1 MEKTNLETNES
12 QQANDQVSN
21 QINQIQMNKI
31 DDQLPSA
38 WDLLEESWQVFVDRW
53 ETFVGLVA
61 IMFSFPILIILIPIV
76 FKKYYPDIGLTVLAF
91 ISPLFLLL
99 LLLSSWSL
107 ISLVCASANPNLEI
121 KESLKQGWRKLI
133 SYWWILSL
141 QGIIIAGGYLLFI
154 VPGIIFYV
162 WFSLASYVFVVEDI
176 RGMDAL
182 LKSKEYIKGYWGNVF
197 WRILFLATVAY
208 LIDLLI
214 NLPFLII
221 KQLPLNLLPAL
232 VNLIIIPVSI
242 IYIYQIYSHLR
253 EIKKDLVFIPNSR
266 EKFTFVTIGIF
277 GIIISILILFVL
289 IALFLGL
296 TMQQPY
302 YSPKLMNII

>member
-253 EIKKDLVFIPNSR
+253 EIKKDLVF
-266 EKFTFVTIGIF
+266 
-277 GIIISILILFVL
+277 
-289 IALFLGL
+289 
-296 TMQQPY
+296 
-302 YSPKLMNII
+302 

>member
-12 QQANDQVSN
+12 QQANNQV
-21 QINQIQMNKI
+21 INQIQENEI
-31 DDQLPSA
+31 DNQLPSA
-38 WDLLEESWQVFVDRW
+38 WDLLKESWQVFVDRW
-53 ETFVGLVA
+53 ETFVGLMA

-76 FKKYYPDIGLTVLAF
+76 FKKYYPDIGLAVLAF

-107 ISLVCASANPNLEI
+107 ISLVCASANPNLGI

-133 SYWWILSL
+133 PYWWILFL

-162 WFSLASYVFVVEDI
+162 WFSLASYVFVAENV

-197 WRILFLATVAY
+197 LRILFLAIVAY

-214 NLPFLII
+214 NLPFLIT
-221 KQLPLNLLPAL
+221 KQSPLNLLPAL

-253 EIKKDLVFIPNSR
+253 EIKKDLVFVPSSR

-277 GIIISILILFVL
+277 GIIVSTLILFAL
-289 IALFLGL
+289 IALFLGS